1 MGITQVPQSNPEKVI
16 PLNSSS
22 AKLDG
27 IVYHDLSLRQN
38 GLRVNK
44 TTRWVLDTEEWA
56 NWKWLH
62 FLVPVCFSACFYSR
76 VSYPGSI
83 VCICTL

>member
-27 IVYHDLSLRQN
+27 IGYHDLSLRQS
-38 GLRVNK
+38 GQPHV
-44 TTRWVLDTEEWA
+44 E
-56 NWKWLH
+56 
-62 FLVPVCFSACFYSR
+62 Y
-76 VSYPGSI
+76 
-83 VCICTL
+83 

>member
-44 TTRWVLDTEEWA
+44 TTR
-56 NWKWLH
+56 
-62 FLVPVCFSACFYSR
+62 
-76 VSYPGSI
+76 
-83 VCICTL
+83 

>member
-44 TTRWVLDTEEWA
+44 NHTL
-56 NWKWLH
+56 
-62 FLVPVCFSACFYSR
+62 
-76 VSYPGSI
+76 SI
-83 VCICTL
+83 RYRRMG